1 MISNQCPLPVVFRGS
16 VGVVALR
23 VTVPEASSSMP
34 QVLRDC
40 PVTPLLR
47 CDPRMGATT
56 VSSMGCHIW
65 RRARNI
71 PPGSNPSSNRG
82 WPIIRNVTH
91 IHGSCS
97 ALQNTYI
104 SSLGHDDASSVS
116 FDWANACAVLPRPVS
131 GLDQLERAAR
141 AVAHAALQAPER
153 LPSAHG
159 HTAVEIWA
167 TTTYAAFAGGHVS
180 WLISGTGCVLHVRN
194 HRRINLKVLAE
205 VFRQG
210 TRLGTVAILRTHCF
224 NVRICVEAERA

>member
-1 MISNQCPLPVVFRGS
+1 MSISQ
-16 VGVVALR
+16 
-23 VTVPEASSSMP
+23 
-34 QVLRDC
+34 C

-104 SSLGHDDASSVS
+104 SCLGHDDASSVS
-116 FDWANACAVLPRPVS
+116 FPTRRLTQFVGCNNFEFRNNLSGVTDPRVS
-131 GLDQLERAAR
+131 
-141 AVAHAALQAPER
+141 
-153 LPSAHG
+153 
-159 HTAVEIWA
+159 
-167 TTTYAAFAGGHVS
+167 VS
-180 WLISGTGCVLHVRN
+180 IVRCVLTPLAPCAPPRNRSIRQLRLHPRGFLHV
-194 HRRINLKVLAE
+194 
-205 VFRQG
+205 
-210 TRLGTVAILRTHCF
+210 VAR
-224 NVRICVEAERA
+224 